1 MPKPAKPKSAQN
13 RTTPQRRIPTDA
25 EVQIRPDVPQED
37 TATDPAQARDR
48 ATDPAKGKPPPR
60 QR

>member
-1 MPKPAKPKSAQN
+1 MPEPVKRKSAQN

-37 TATDPAQARDR
+37 GATDPAQARDR
-48 ATDPAKGKPPPR
+48 ATDPAKAKRPPR
-60 QR
+60 PR